1 MCLGILLSLIS
12 PRLFVAVLFLF
23 SNYLDRAYGS
33 FIWPLLG
40 FFFMPWTVLAYAFAI
55 NANHHSVS
63 GIYLVAVVAAVL
75 VDLSSHGG
83 GGARF
88 RRRRGR

>member
-1 MCLGILLSLIS
+1 MCLGILLSLVS
-12 PRLFVAVLFLF
+12 PRLFIAVLFVF
-23 SNYLDRAYGS
+23 TNYLNRAYGS

-40 FFFMPWTVLAYAFAI
+40 FFFMPWTVLAYAWAQ
-55 NANHHSVS
+55 NAHGSVS

-83 GGARF
+83 GARY
-88 RRRRGR
+88 RRRR